1 MILPMAALVLLTFI
15 VAFTMLAARIRAV
28 KSREVSLSYFKT
40 YDASPRELPERMV
53 LTQRCFN
60 NLLEIP
66 PLFYVACL
74 AAMVIGMSGLLML
87 TLAWTYVALRAV
99 QAFIH
104 LNGNNVIWRMR
115 SFLLGNLVLLAMWA
129 ILVVAQLG
137 V

>member
-1 MILPMAALVLLTFI
+1 MIYPMAAMVLLTFI
-15 VAFTMLAARIRAV
+15 VAFAMLGARIRAV

-40 YDASPRELPERMV
+40 YDSPPGDLPERMV

-74 AAMVIGMSGLLML
+74 AVMIAGLSGPLML
-87 TLAWTYVALRAV
+87 TLAWLYVGFRAV

-104 LNGNNVIWRMR
+104 LNGNNVMWRMR
-115 SFLLGNLVLLAMWA
+115 SFLLGNLVLLAMWTV
-129 ILVVAQLG
+129 LVVAQLG
-137 V
+137 L